1 MKTWMTTDVSC
12 LSDLQVPYEQ
22 VNRLHIDYLKFYE
35 QKIASILKK
44 SVN

>member
-1 MKTWMTTDVSC
+1 MTMGVSC

-35 QKIASILKK
+35 QKIASVLKK
-44 SVN
+44 SMI

>member
-1 MKTWMTTDVSC
+1 MDVYC

-35 QKIASILKK
+35 QRNASVLKK
-44 SVN
+44 SMN